1 MMPEPLTLVCP
12 SAGPRLRDVIETA
25 LCDLPV
31 RNAQGDLRGARILF
45 ALDAGSAGMDEPTLR
60 LLRRL
65 RSEPGCLEGSV
76 CGFVVDGETE
86 LYTKALAQDLALA
99 ANLAGAAL
107 PGKPLVEGTGSLY
120 NQHILAARRGMS
132 WKETYRARTRE
143 LGERLLAFS
152 PKRVGRPKLL
162 VLHASESGRS
172 STLWMGRELSR
183 RLSGCCSIAEI
194 SLRNG
199 TIHDCR
205 GCSYSACL
213 HFARSGIVK
222 RSLLCIEAD
231 KTAVGN
237 AVIQYGANSIRR
249 GKFGITS
256 KAQTGCTRK
265 QIHFAI
271 AQSENCSIGIRDHFY
286 GKFVHIRLFSPI
298 IGIADES
305 IRGSVTVPGI
315 HIGAS
320 PHCLGQQFFFSCQ
333 ILIKRIGR
341 YDSHW
346 VAHGEVVQN
355 TIIRSGKMNCHGMFV
370 HHFNRL
376 RECSNLTKG
385 CNICSQ
391 IGECRL

>member
-132 WKETYRARTRE
+132 WEETYRARTRE

-172 STLWMGRELSR
+172 STLWIGRELSR
-183 RLSGCCSIAEI
+183 RLSGCC
-194 SLRNG
+194 
-199 TIHDCR
+199 
-205 GCSYSACL
+205 
-213 HFARSGIVK
+213 
-222 RSLLCIEAD
+222 
-231 KTAVGN
+231 
-237 AVIQYGANSIRR
+237 IRR
-249 GKFGITS
+249 DAVTS
-256 KAQTGCTRK
+256 LQAPSSSV
-265 QIHFAI
+265 I
-271 AQSENCSIGIRDHFY
+271 AGREAPSALPLGE
-286 GKFVHIRLFSPI
+286 LSPK
-298 IGIADES
+298 
-305 IRGSVTVPGI
+305 VTERALQALP
-315 HIGAS
+315 
-320 PHCLGQQFFFSCQ
+320 
-333 ILIKRIGR
+333 
-341 YDSHW
+341 
-346 VAHGEVVQN
+346 
-355 TIIRSGKMNCHGMFV
+355 IRSGH
-370 HHFNRL
+370 R
-376 RECSNLTKG
+376 
-385 CNICSQ
+385 
-391 IGECRL
+391 

>member
-31 RNAQGDLRGARILF
+31 RNAQDDLRGARILF

-132 WKETYRARTRE
+132 WEETYRARTRE

-172 STLWMGRELSR
+172 STLWIGPRAEPPPERLLQHCGNFAAQRHDPRLPRLLLQRVPAFCAQRQLLLRRSHLRDRPARDPRVRRHAVPLPETTTMPSAQISR
-183 RLSGCCSIAEI
+183 PCS
-194 SLRNG
+194 
-199 TIHDCR
+199 
-205 GCSYSACL
+205 
-213 HFARSGIVK
+213 
-222 RSLLCIEAD
+222 
-231 KTAVGN
+231 TA
-237 AVIQYGANSIRR
+237 
-249 GKFGITS
+249 
-256 KAQTGCTRK
+256 
-265 QIHFAI
+265 
-271 AQSENCSIGIRDHFY
+271 
-286 GKFVHIRLFSPI
+286 
-298 IGIADES
+298 
-305 IRGSVTVPGI
+305 
-315 HIGAS
+315 
-320 PHCLGQQFFFSCQ
+320 
-333 ILIKRIGR
+333 
-341 YDSHW
+341 
-346 VAHGEVVQN
+346 
-355 TIIRSGKMNCHGMFV
+355 
-370 HHFNRL
+370 
-376 RECSNLTKG
+376 
-385 CNICSQ
+385 
-391 IGECRL
+391 

>member
-65 RSEPGCLEGSV
+65 RTEPGCLEGSV

-132 WKETYRARTRE
+132 WEETYRARTRE
-143 LGERLLAFS
+143 LGERLLTFA

-194 SLRNG
+194 SLRKSSS
-199 TIHDCR
+199 TASSSPATPAATSSR
-205 GCSYSACL
+205 ASCSVRCA
-213 HFARSGIVK
+213 
-222 RSLLCIEAD
+222 
-231 KTAVGN
+231 
-237 AVIQYGANSIRR
+237 
-249 GKFGITS
+249 
-256 KAQTGCTRK
+256 
-265 QIHFAI
+265 
-271 AQSENCSIGIRDHFY
+271 
-286 GKFVHIRLFSPI
+286 
-298 IGIADES
+298 
-305 IRGSVTVPGI
+305 
-315 HIGAS
+315 
-320 PHCLGQQFFFSCQ
+320 
-333 ILIKRIGR
+333 
-341 YDSHW
+341 
-346 VAHGEVVQN
+346 
-355 TIIRSGKMNCHGMFV
+355 
-370 HHFNRL
+370 
-376 RECSNLTKG
+376 
-385 CNICSQ
+385 
-391 IGECRL
+391 

>member
-132 WKETYRARTRE
+132 WEETYRARTRE

-205 GCSYSACL
+205 GCSYRTCL
-213 HFARSGIVK
+213 HFAENGGCFYGGAISETVLPAIRDCDAM
-222 RSLLCIEAD
+222 LFLCPNYND
-231 KTAVGN
+231 AVG
-237 AVIQYGANSIRR
+237 ANIS
-249 GKFGITS
+249 
-256 KAQTGCTRK
+256 A
-265 QIHFAI
+265 
-271 AQSENCSIGIRDHFY
+271 
-286 GKFVHIRLFSPI
+286 L
-298 IGIADES
+298 
-305 IRGSVTVPGI
+305 
-315 HIGAS
+315 
-320 PHCLGQQFFFSCQ
+320 
-333 ILIKRIGR
+333 
-341 YDSHW
+341 
-346 VAHGEVVQN
+346 
-355 TIIRSGKMNCHGMFV
+355 
-370 HHFNRL
+370 FNRL
-376 RECSNLTKG
+376 TSLLLQSELYDKYLFGIVVSGYSGGDLVVRQLLGAMCLNKTAMLPPRFCLLRTANDLPTAQHAPDAAQCLDEFARRIRET
-385 CNICSQ
+385 IC
-391 IGECRL
+391 L